1 MRISTSQFYNT
12 NSANYQRNFANTV
25 KTQQEASDGIR
36 VRTAADDPVGAARL
50 LQLEQQQ
57 NMLKQ
62 YSGNI
67 TNVRNALGT
76 AESTLSSIGTI
87 LQRVNELAISSG
99 NAGFTDAD
107 RKANA
112 EELASLEDQLFSL
125 MNSKDENGKYL
136 FSGSKGDTPPYARNA
151 DGTYSYQGD
160 QSSLM
165 LQVGDMLSLAA
176 NETGYDAFEQALNTS
191 RTETQLTV
199 PSTDDGRIS
208 LSNGQVSGS
217 STFNDRFRSGEP
229 YSIEFT
235 GSTQF
240 KITDTNGND
249 VTLEATQGGTFDPKG
264 ENTTI
269 NFRGVDL
276 RLDITFKPGDEVDY
290 DAALAGHTFTLGAKP
305 DSISGTRS
313 PGNGASGSQVT
324 GASITDE
331 SLYKAAF
338 PGGGAILKISDS
350 DPTKFDL
357 YAAPMDANSRPIG
370 SGTLAGTGT
379 AADPFTATAAGVTF
393 ELSTAPD
400 AGDSFAIKADTHQT
414 QNILDTI
421 GQLRKALSTPVD
433 SDPVAKKNF
442 LASLDSAIGNIA
454 SATNQVS
461 SSISAI
467 GGRGQAL
474 DVQAETNEALSTENI
489 KTQSSIRES
498 DPAEVMLRLQMQTN
512 MLQAS
517 LQAYAKV
524 AGLSLVNYI

>member
-1 MRISTSQFYNT
+1 MSVRISTSQFYNT
-12 NSANYQRNFANTV
+12 NSANYQKNFANTV

-36 VRTAADDPVGAARL
+36 VRSAKDDPVGAARL

-76 AESTLSSIGTI
+76 AESTLNSIGTI
-87 LQRVNELAISSG
+87 LQRVNELAVSSG
-99 NAGFTDAD
+99 NGTFTDSD

-112 EELASLEDQLFSL
+112 DELASLEEQLFSL

-136 FSGSKGDTPPYARNA
+136 FSGSKGDTAPYTRNA

-160 QSSLM
+160 QGKLN

-191 RTETQLTV
+191 RSETKQTL
-199 PSTDDGRIS
+199 PNPDDGRVS

-217 STFNDRFRSGEP
+217 SAYNDRFRSGEP
-229 YSIEFT
+229 YTIEFT
-235 GSTQF
+235 SSTQF
-240 KITDTNGND
+240 KVLDASGND
-249 VTLEATQGGTFDPKG
+249 VTLEASQGGKFDPNG
-264 ENTTI
+264 DNI
-269 NFRGVDL
+269 SFSFRGVDL
-276 RLDITFKPGDEVDY
+276 RLDITFK
-290 DAALAGHTFTLGAKP
+290 DADKGNEDTAIAGHTFTLSSKGDA
-305 DSISGTRS
+305 ISSSRS
-313 PGNGASGSQVT
+313 AGNTSSEQVT
-324 GASITDE
+324 GATITDE
-331 SLYKAAF
+331 AAYKAAF
-338 PGGGAILKISDS
+338 PTSGAVLKFTGTNTYELYASPITSDS
-350 DPTKFDL
+350 
-357 YAAPMDANSRPIG
+357 RPVA
-370 SGTLAGTGT
+370 SGVLGGPNGT
-379 AADPFTATAAGVTF
+379 TATAAGVSF
-393 ELSTAPD
+393 ELSGVPS
-400 AGDSFAIKADTHQT
+400 AGDSFGVKVDTHQT
-414 QNILDTI
+414 QNVLDTI
-421 GQLRKALSTPVD
+421 SKLRTALTTPMD
-433 SDPVAKKNF
+433 SDPVARQSF
-442 LASLDSAIGNIA
+442 LASLDSAVGNIG
-454 SATNQVS
+454 SAINQVS
-461 SSISAI
+461 SSVSAI